1 MSIEN
6 FKYKE
11 VLNKTIK
18 EGNSNPWA
26 TSSTTHHK
34 IVIWL
39 KPLEDDLF
47 FDDEMDAIKEY
58 VRENYIKSHPQ
69 APICRGIL
77 RDGRAIDRTW
87 DDEFRGV
94 DGYASEWTIEYYET
108 IYHN

>member
-18 EGNSNPWA
+18 EGNKNPWA
-26 TSSTTHHK
+26 TSSSTHHK

-47 FDDEMDAIKEY
+47 FEDELNAIKEY
-58 VRENYIKSHPQ
+58 VWRQYIKSHPQ
-69 APICRGIL
+69 APICRGVL
-77 RDGRAIDRTW
+77 REYRTW
-87 DDEFRGV
+87 DDMFRGV